1 MNKRASGTLLAA
13 AILFVCTFGAGC
25 SSKIEGKYVGAA
37 NMVTIELK
45 SGQATITDSGA
56 GTTETAAYTVDG
68 NTITIK
74 SKQGDIVLTYM
85 QDGTLSAPFPL
96 GDFKKAG

>member
-1 MNKRASGTLLAA
+1 MNSAVKAEVVYSIAGQQLTQTADFAPGQTNLKILVPDITTASELA
-13 AILFVCTFGAGC
+13 
-25 SSKIEGKYVGAA
+25 
-37 NMVTIELK
+37 
-45 SGQATITDSGA
+45 
-56 GTTETAAYTVDG
+56 
-68 NTITIK
+68 ITIK